1 MARDA
6 VQHRWP
12 WILVLAGFGFIVSAV
27 STAMLELDR
36 AVFVAIWA
44 VGAIVA
50 WRLYASRTRI
60 SIRTQLER
68 RWLSGLIVGVV
79 TGAILIMTVLRQ
91 AGSDAPRGMPL
102 LAQGLWFGL
111 VYGIVDAVML
121 SILPVLILYAG
132 RPGADLQDPIGRL
145 RWAAAALLGSAV
157 VAAAYHAGFREF
169 QDASLLGPVIGNL
182 VITFSYLASGSP
194 IAPLLAHVM
203 MHLAALLHGPAT
215 ALQLPPH
222 Y

>member
-27 STAMLELDR
+27 STTVVRLDR
-36 AVFVAIWA
+36 EVFVAIWA
-44 VGAIVA
+44 VAAILA
-50 WRLYASRTRI
+50 WRLYSRRASIT
-60 SIRTQLER
+60 IRTQLER